1 MQIVAWPKKP
11 FSRLQSNL
19 VNKLWLI
26 MKCCIINLHDKN
38 GLQTFLGTATK
49 NNCRWSGS
57 IQFGIRGAHLLWI
70 DLVEVRCAHFNSFV
84 FALKPFSE
92 TLTVLLVA
100 GFLSAGG

>member
-49 NNCRWSGS
+49 NNCR
-57 IQFGIRGAHLLWI
+57 
-70 DLVEVRCAHFNSFV
+70 
-84 FALKPFSE
+84 
-92 TLTVLLVA
+92 
-100 GFLSAGG
+100 